1 MMESISIHTQ
11 FKLDLNLNFNVIF
24 RFHSIFNVPPV
35 PPPIL
40 SVFIYSKDN
49 RCDMVCP
56 FFHCL
61 NRRHSYFEIATSH
74 DDIPCVITNHSYRY
88 RSWRCDF
95 YSECPSFVFSAFISY
110 IQYFSYFIVIC
121 SVSPYSIP
129 LHFIPSR
136 IHFLILSVSSLFL
149 FVFLFCLCRD

>member
-1 MMESISIHTQ
+1 
-11 FKLDLNLNFNVIF
+11 
-24 RFHSIFNVPPV
+24 
-35 PPPIL
+35 
-40 SVFIYSKDN
+40 
-49 RCDMVCP
+49 MVCP

-74 DDIPCVITNHSYRY
+74 DDIPCVILNHLNRY

-121 SVSPYSIP
+121 SVSPIPFHSISFP
-129 LHFIPSR
+129 LGFTFS
-136 IHFLILSVSSLFL
+136 SSLCLPF
-149 FVFLFCLCRD
+149 FCSFFCFVYAEIDCSVFLVAGPFMLNVLCHF